1 MKVDLVSPMQGVTLL
16 IVDDDEDDYLIVKE
30 LLEDISR
37 SPFVLDWASSY
48 REGEALLRENRH
60 DLCLMDY
67 KLGAHDGIELLK
79 RTDELGFRGP
89 VILLTGMHEGE
100 VDMQALEAG
109 AVDYLVKDGLRPEQL
124 ARSIRYALARKE
136 MEFERVERLRAEA
149 ENRSKSE
156 FLAHLSHE
164 LRTPLSAILGFTEL
178 LINDE
183 DKTER
188 LEHLNVVHR
197 NGKHLLGL
205 LNDILD
211 LSKIEAGRLE
221 LELQD
226 VKLIPL
232 LTDTFALMKAAALD
246 KNLVLNVHAPDPLPQ
261 IVHTDP
267 TRLRQVLLNLLGNA
281 IKFTHEGYINLG
293 VKLQSSPVGEVLAF
307 FIEDTGIG
315 ISSDSLETIFQPFV
329 QAECDLQHTRVGT
342 GLGLTISRQ
351 LVERLGGSI
360 HVSSERGRGSRFEFT
375 INPGDLTNVTRET
388 FSAHYAPD
396 QSIQGAV
403 PQYDGRVLVVDDL
416 RDIRSLVGHFVT
428 RSGLEVS
435 YAVNGEEAIQKIEQ
449 EVQNGKGFDLV
460 LMDIH
465 MPVKSGIEAA
475 QEIRKKGYTFPLV
488 ALTAAHMKGDSERY
502 LDSGF
507 TECLSKPIDQQ
518 RMSVC
523 LCKFL
528 PPKPSVAAIEHN
540 ANAQLEKNGNRI
552 LVVEDSSDALEA
564 TCGLLKL
571 IGWHPLAAQ
580 NGEEAI
586 ALVNRHKPS
595 RALLD
600 LNLPDINGFQLAKKL
615 HELLP
620 GIAVTIVSGEQVH
633 SEELSKPYLHG
644 SILKPLSLE
653 VLRETLLNNES
664 PS

>member
-1 MKVDLVSPMQGVTLL
+1 MKVNLASPMQGVKLL
-16 IVDDDEDDYLIVKE
+16 IVDDDEDDYVIVKE

-37 SPFVLDWASSY
+37 GPFVLDWAGSY
-48 REGEALLRENRH
+48 AEGEARLRQNCH

-79 RTDELGFRGP
+79 RTDELGFSGP

-109 AVDYLVKDGLRPEQL
+109 AVDYLVKDGLSAEQL
-124 ARSIRYALARKE
+124 ARSIRYALARKD

-183 DKTER
+183 DKDER
-188 LEHLNVVHR
+188 LGHLNIVHR

-211 LSKIEAGRLE
+211 LSKIEAGKLE
-221 LELQD
+221 LEVQT
-226 VKLIPL
+226 VQLIPL
-232 LTDTFALMKAAALD
+232 LTDIFALMKAAAVD
-246 KNLVLNVHAPDPLPQ
+246 KNLILNLHAPEPLPTLIQ
-261 IVHTDP
+261 TDP

-281 IKFTHEGYINLG
+281 IKFTYEGYVNLG
-293 VKLQSSPVGEVLAF
+293 VKLAATPKGELLAF

-315 ISSDSLETIFQPFV
+315 IGSDSLDTIFQPFV
-329 QAECDLQHTRVGT
+329 QAKSDMQQTRVGT

-360 HVSSERGRGSRFEFT
+360 TVSSEKGCGSRFEFT
-375 INPGDLTNVTRET
+375 IDPGDLSNVEREV
-388 FSAHYAPD
+388 FSAHYAQD
-396 QSIQGAV
+396 QNIQGAV

-428 RSGLEVS
+428 RSGLDVS
-435 YAVNGEEAIQKIEQ
+435 YAVNGEEALQKIEAEAQ
-449 EVQNGKGFDLV
+449 KQDGFDLV
-460 LMDIH
+460 FMDIH
-465 MPVKSGIEAA
+465 MPVKDGIEAA
-475 QEIRKKGYTFPLV
+475 KEIRERGFTFPLV

-502 LDSGF
+502 LESGF

-523 LCKFL
+523 LRDFL
-528 PPKPSVAAIEHN
+528 PSKVS
-540 ANAQLEKNGNRI
+540 AQSSGDERDQPRNDRDI
-552 LVVEDSSDALEA
+552 LVVEDSADALQA
-564 TCGLLKL
+564 TCGLLSL
-571 IGWHPLAAQ
+571 VGWNPLSAQ
-580 NGEEAI
+580 DGEQ
-586 ALVNRHKPS
+586 ALALATKHKPS
-595 RALLD
+595 KALVD
-600 LNLPDINGFQLAKKL
+600 LNLPDISGY
-615 HELLP
+615 ELSQHIHAIVP
-620 GIAVTIVSGEQVH
+620 DIEITIASGEQVDP
-633 SEELSKPYLHG
+633 EELAKPYLHG
-644 SILKPLSLE
+644 SIMKPLTLGSLRNI
-653 VLRETLLNNES
+653 VLHDCQH
-664 PS
+664 